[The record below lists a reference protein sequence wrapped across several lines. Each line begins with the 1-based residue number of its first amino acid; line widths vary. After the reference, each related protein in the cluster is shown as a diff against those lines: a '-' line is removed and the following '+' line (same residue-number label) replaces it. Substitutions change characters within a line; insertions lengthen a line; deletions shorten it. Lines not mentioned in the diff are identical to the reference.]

1 MSPQTGV
8 PQESFHHSPLC
19 SYHKSA
25 KSAQNKTKR
34 QLLATIGEF
43 KKITTYLYVFKH
55 FAYEESLVGSYIVQK
70 GQELAK
76 NRSL

>member
-1 MSPQTGV
+1 MIGGKYQHWNSIVCYRFIDMSPQTGV

-34 QLLATIGEF
+34 QLLVTIGEF
-43 KKITTYLYVFKH
+43 KKVLYLPICF
-55 FAYEESLVGSYIVQK
+55 
-70 GQELAK
+70 
-76 NRSL
+76 

>member
-34 QLLATIGEF
+34 QLLVTIGEF
-43 KKITTYLYVFKH
+43 KKVYVFKH